1 MSRAAEREVAA
12 RLASAWSRGECLRS
26 VTDRGRH
33 LLRARMASGELI
45 SPYPGLYDTPDHW
58 QKLNG
63 SEKHLHVLRAL
74 SSARPGWVFCQRS
87 AAVAHGILQLAPRML
102 LKPQALRSPRSHAI
116 RSKEVEW
123 HPAGAYE
130 PRVAGGVPVTDIVRT
145 TFDCLR
151 SLVFCSAMPVA
162 DAALAKLGWTP
173 DELLRSFDRF
183 SGYRGVATA
192 RRRALLSD
200 ARCENGGE
208 SMLRARILALGFAC
222 PRMQVELVDPL
233 NPDQPY
239 RPDCLWLPPGM
250 SEGEFSSMLRL
261 GELSPGSLA
270 GGVAGE
276 LDGWDKYVN
285 PQMAKDGFD
294 KAVLDERR
302 RESRLTLLGLKFVRF
317 SYAEAC
323 SDSYVERMLL
333 AAGVPRLSAP
343 LSGL

>member
-1 MSRAAEREVAA
+1 MSRAADREIAA
-12 RLASAWSRGECLRS
+12 RLASAWRRGECLRS

-33 LLRARMASGELI
+33 LLRARMLRGELV
-45 SPYPGLYDTPDHW
+45 SPYPGLYDSPDHW
-58 QKLNG
+58 QGLNG
-63 SEKHLHVLRAL
+63 SERHLHVLRAL
-74 SSARPGWVFCQRS
+74 SSARPGWVFCQQS
-87 AAVAHGILQLAPRML
+87 AAVAHGILQLAPHAL
-102 LKPQALRSPRSHAI
+102 LKPQVLRGPRSHAL
-116 RSKEVEW
+116 RSNDVDW
-123 HPAGAYE
+123 HPTGACE
-130 PRVAGGVPVTDIVRT
+130 SSVASGIPVTDVVRT

-151 SLVFCSAMPVA
+151 GLDFCSAMPVA
-162 DAALAKLGWTP
+162 DAALAKLGWTAG
-173 DELLRSFDRF
+173 ELLRSFGRF

-233 NPDQPY
+233 NPGQPY
-239 RPDCLWLPPGM
+239 RPDCLWLPQGM
-250 SEGEFSSMLRL
+250 SGEEFSRMLRV
-261 GELSPGSLA
+261 GELLPGSLA

-276 LDGWDKYVN
+276 LDGWEKYMN
-285 PQMAKDGFD
+285 PQMAAGGFD
-294 KAVLDERR
+294 RAVLDERR

-323 SDSYVERMLL
+323 SDSYVERMLI

-343 LSGL
+343 TLDH